1 MEAVMNIQ
9 TVRLLLCLGLIGVL
23 TSASRVVF
31 VPEEIDVPFAPLC
44 RFSALLLKEHT
55 DL

>member
-1 MEAVMNIQ
+1 MNIQ
-9 TVRLLLCLGLIGVL
+9 TALLLCPGLIGVL
-23 TSASRVVF
+23 ISASSVVF
-31 VPEEIDVPFAPLC
+31 VPEEIDVPFAPLY